1 MAVRTDA
8 LHSLRRW
15 TNASFVGTVMS
26 MFKRLLSSKPSAV
39 TRYGLAIVSVGLSV
53 LISGF
58 LESRWKSTPF
68 VSVFTCAIVLSA
80 WFGGFGPG
88 LLAGALSVL
97 AFDYYFLPPTHS
109 LVPNSNEVPRLILF
123 MVAALVVGLLSAA
136 QRSSAESLRWARD
149 TLELKVQELERAN
162 AERNHAQDALHK
174 AQAELAHMTRLTTM
188 GELTASIAHEVN
200 QPLAA
205 VVTNANASLRW
216 LGEPSPDLNE
226 AREALRR
233 IVRDGNRASD
243 VIARIRSLL
252 KKGETDRMRLDVN
265 RVIQEMVELTRGEV
279 LQRQVS
285 LKTELSVNL
294 PLITADR
301 VQLQQVL
308 LNLIINAAEA
318 MSTNKDQ
325 LRLLLIRTER
335 MEPPAVRVTVEDTGV
350 GIDSQQVERLF
361 DAFYT
366 TKPNGLGMGLSICRS
381 IVEAHGGR
389 LWATANHG
397 PGATFQFT
405 LPTEN
410 GEAK

>member
-1 MAVRTDA
+1 M
-8 LHSLRRW
+8 LKRRLW
-15 TNASFVGTVMS
+15 
-26 MFKRLLSSKPSAV
+26 SKPTAI

-53 LISGF
+53 LISEF
-58 LESRWKSTPF
+58 LENRWKSTPF

-88 LLAGALSVL
+88 LLSVALSVL

-123 MVAALVVGLLSAA
+123 VVAALVVGLLSAT

-149 TLELKVQELERAN
+149 TLELKVRELERAN

-216 LGEPSPDLNE
+216 LGQPSPDLNE

-252 KKGETDRMRLDVN
+252 KKGETNRMWLDVN
-265 RVIQEMVELTRGEV
+265 RVIQEMVELTHGEV
-279 LQRQVS
+279 LQRNVS
-285 LKTELSVNL
+285 LKTELSTDL
-294 PLITADR
+294 PPITADR

-318 MSTNKDQ
+318 MSANKDR
-325 LRLLLIRTER
+325 LRLLTIRSEQVQ
-335 MEPPAVRVTVEDTGV
+335 PSAVRVSVKDTGV
-350 GIDSQQVERLF
+350 GIDPQHVERLF

-389 LWATANHG
+389 LWATPNNG

-405 LPTEN
+405 LPAED